1 MDEALVWRA
10 RSVLVSAGRKDL
22 VFFTRLQ
29 DLLVLDLEFGIALGL
44 FADHLPIGVILAR
57 VRSDIGQDG
66 HLVDV
71 GIVLGVQSFE
81 FRMQCFVAGAGQS
94 GIAFTDLEEG
104 ISFMEV
110 GVIVIS
116 R

>member
-1 MDEALVWRA
+1 MRLWSGAREAFWFRQDGKTWSSSPAFRIFSYSILS
-10 RSVLVSAGRKDL
+10 SVLPC
-22 VFFTRLQ
+22 
-29 DLLVLDLEFGIALGL
+29 L